1 MMKYLL
7 VCDLDDTLTGDK
19 DGIEVFNELV
29 LSEKKKFYLVYS
41 SGRFK
46 NSMMSLLERERL
58 IQPDSIISN
67 VGTEIYYAPNRNIC
81 KEWEEIIG
89 KNWAKT
95 KERVFSV
102 LDNFDLQLQPY
113 EKRFVISYYVEN
125 GAIVE
130 EIRKILQGLEVK
142 IVWTKN
148 QCLDIIPKNAG
159 KGNAAKFI
167 SNKLSLPIIGCG
179 DSENDVDMLEKS
191 KYGILVGNASNNL
204 KKKLSKHSNIFIA
217 KSSYAKGVIEGLKF
231 YGIIN

>member
-1 MMKYLL
+1 MKYLL

-19 DGIEVFNELV
+19 DGIKAFNELV

-58 IQPDSIISN
+58 IQPDAIISN
-67 VGTEIYYAPNRNIC
+67 VGTEIYYAPNWNID
-81 KEWEEIIG
+81 KEWEVIIG
-89 KNWAKT
+89 KNWTKT
-95 KERVFSV
+95 KERMFLL
-102 LDNFDLQLQPY
+102 LDKFDLQLQSY
-113 EKRFVISYYVEN
+113 EKRFVIPYFVEN

-130 EIRKILQGLEVK
+130 EIKKTLQGLEVK

-167 SNKLSLPIIGCG
+167 SNKLSLPIISCG

-204 KKKLSKHSNIFIA
+204 KKKLSNHSNIYIA

>member
-1 MMKYLL
+1 MEYLL

-19 DGIEVFNELV
+19 DGIGVFNELV

-58 IQPDSIISN
+58 IQSDAIISN
-67 VGTEIYYAPNRNIC
+67 VGTEIYYAPNWNID
-81 KEWEEIIG
+81 KKWEEIIG

-95 KERVFSV
+95 KERVFSI
-102 LDNFDLQLQPY
+102 LDKFDLQPQPY

-125 GAIVE
+125 GVIVE
-130 EIRKILQGLEVK
+130 EIKKILQGLEVK
-142 IVWTKN
+142 VIWTKN

-167 SNKLSLPIIGCG
+167 SNKLSLSIISCG

-191 KYGILVGNASNNL
+191 KYGILVGNAANNL
-204 KKKLSKHSNIFIA
+204 KKELSKHSNIYTA
-217 KSSYAKGVIEGLKF
+217 KSCYAKGLIEGLKF